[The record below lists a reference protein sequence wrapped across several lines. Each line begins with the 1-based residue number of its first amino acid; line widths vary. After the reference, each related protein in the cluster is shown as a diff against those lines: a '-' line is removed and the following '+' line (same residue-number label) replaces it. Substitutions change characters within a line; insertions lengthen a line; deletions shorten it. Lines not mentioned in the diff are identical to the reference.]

1 VFTSKATGLGEIL
14 RVVQKIIVPAG
25 VFVSLF
31 SIIMISVALEDIT
44 LLGPNLAVATL
55 PSMYAI
61 IVYIILIPINNRMAT
76 KS

>member
-1 VFTSKATGLGEIL
+1 
-14 RVVQKIIVPAG
+14 
-25 VFVSLF
+25 LF